1 MVEIAH
7 HFFITICVASDSGEM
22 EVIMKKEKKT
32 ATDNQWCEHYNIN
45 NGDST
50 SKNKK
55 LKSETN
61 NQWTNS
67 IKNSK

>member
-1 MVEIAH
+1 
-7 HFFITICVASDSGEM
+7 
-22 EVIMKKEKKT
+22 MKKEKKT
-32 ATDNQWCEHYNIN
+32 ATNNQWCEHYNIN
-45 NGDST
+45 NDDAT

-67 IKNSK
+67 IKNK

>member
-1 MVEIAH
+1 
-7 HFFITICVASDSGEM
+7 
-22 EVIMKKEKKT
+22 MKKEKKT